1 MNANGKP
8 LKAVHIGLSVG
19 HAGSFDDSKP
29 RLIHD
34 FRRLEGVDVVAYCEL
49 YDPSYLDE
57 AKKHHPNANVY
68 SDVDD
73 LIAKEDF
80 DLACVVLLPRDI
92 PEVLLKLANAG
103 KHFMVDKQFARKS
116 EELHEVV
123 RAVRRN
129 ELTTFLAYPVRFH
142 PAMQDLRGLID
153 DGVMGKP
160 MFVEGRFVTGQ
171 VGGPH
176 GSDPRGVP
184 YRMDTEGG
192 GNLHYVGCHLLDG
205 MRYLMGCEVK
215 SVQAINGRPLGYAE
229 EGIEDLSVLALEYEN
244 GGYGSMVCGYMS
256 ARTAPEWDRA
266 LVFRGTEG
274 QANWTGRWSSGGA
287 EKTIARRTGRSHA
300 RAEAGGHLG
309 VREVERLSREDNRL
323 HAADAS
329 EHRFPRL
336 VPQLGSD
343 VRFVDDVRAG
353 VPGVLTVDDALA
365 VLQSIDAAYE
375 SANTGRRVEVQ
386 YGF

>member
-49 YDPSYLDE
+49 YDSSYLDE

-68 SDVDD
+68 SNVDD

-256 ARTAPEWDRA
+256 ARTAPPS
-266 LVFRGTEG
+266 G
-274 QANWTGRWSSGGA
+274 TGRWSSGVRR
-287 EKTIARRTGRSHA
+287 ARRTGLPCSRRSWRSSRRPRSGAAPPRRQSTTRCRRFRASSSTSGSTTGSGGSWTTSA
-300 RAEAGGHLG
+300 RA
-309 VREVERLSREDNRL
+309 SREC
-323 HAADAS
+323 
-329 EHRFPRL
+329 
-336 VPQLGSD
+336 
-343 VRFVDDVRAG
+343 
-353 VPGVLTVDDALA
+353 
-365 VLQSIDAAYE
+365 
-375 SANTGRRVEVQ
+375 
-386 YGF
+386 

>member
-274 QANWTGRWSSGGA
+274 QANWTPMLTPKLEVISASEKWSGSP
-287 EKTIARRTGRSHA
+287 EKTIDYTLPTLPSIVFHVWFHNWIR
-300 RAEAGGHLG
+300 
-309 VREVERLSREDNRL
+309 
-323 HAADAS
+323 
-329 EHRFPRL
+329 
-336 VPQLGSD
+336 
-343 VRFVDDVRAG
+343 RFVDDVRAG
-353 VPGVLTVDDALA
+353 VPGVLTVEDALY